1 MTFRRQ
7 TSFQLQLDV
16 PHSENNLS
24 EVGAS
29 QTQIRTIKILGLPVA
44 CATYDSALA
53 RLKELAREPRATT
66 VCPSNTSIFAEA
78 RHNPD
83 FARVMAQFD
92 LILPDGMPVV
102 WALNC
107 FRAGLSDRVYGV
119 YLTRHTFQNA
129 PRPWRHFFFGDSEA
143 CLADLRRVAIQMQ
156 PDIEIVGMISPPFR
170 PFTED
175 DEVSFAETINQADP
189 DFIWVAL
196 PGARAARWIIANRAR
211 YRRGVFLAVGDAFKL
226 LSGRGRIAPAWMQ
239 RYGLTWVFRLAN
251 EPARLGPRY
260 LKYNSLFLFYLLLD
274 ILRSRP
280 SSSPPGSSAL
290 K

>member
-1 MTFRRQ
+1 M
-7 TSFQLQLDV
+7 
-16 PHSENNLS
+16 
-24 EVGAS
+24 GANPI
-29 QTQIRTIKILGLPVA
+29 QIRTLEILRVPVA
-44 CATYDSALA
+44 CATYDSALE

-83 FARVMAQFD
+83 FARVIAGFD
-92 LILPDGMPVV
+92 LVLPDGMPVV

-107 FRAGLSDRVYGV
+107 YGAGLADRVYGV
-119 YLTRHTFQNA
+119 YLMRHTLRNT

-143 CLADLRRVAIQMQ
+143 CLADLRRAATQMQ

-170 PFTED
+170 PFTEE
-175 DEVSFAETINQADP
+175 DEASFAEAVNRAAP

-211 YRRGVFLAVGDAFKL
+211 YRRGVFLAVGDAFTL

-239 RYGLTWVFRLAN
+239 RCGLTWVFRLAN

-260 LKYNSLFLFYLLLD
+260 LKYNFLFLFYLLWD
-274 ILRSRP
+274 GLRPRTSI
-280 SSSPPGSSAL
+280 SPPRKSAL